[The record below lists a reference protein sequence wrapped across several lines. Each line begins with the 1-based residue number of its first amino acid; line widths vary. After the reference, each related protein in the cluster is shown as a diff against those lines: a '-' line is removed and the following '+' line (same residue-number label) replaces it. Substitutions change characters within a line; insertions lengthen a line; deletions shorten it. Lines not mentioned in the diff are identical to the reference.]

1 MSISGIVIIVLA
13 LLLVGA
19 LAVLYKTR
27 TRLKEMEGFQ
37 AIKQPQKDSDDD
49 DGVIGSFGD

>member
-19 LAVLYKTR
+19 RAVLYKTR
-27 TRLKEMEGFQ
+27 SRLKEMEGFQ
-37 AIKQPQKDSDDD
+37 AIRQPGKDND